1 MLTLF
6 SSFFCSITDIN
17 KGSPIDYKSGSA
29 CSTPTKDTLKFD
41 RNYSG
46 PVLPPRSAMCGA
58 PSHHYSAPLNFRKGI
73 AAKCSWKCTAIAV
86 ILLSAV
92 LLSILILITGKIH
105 RQSFSFSLIIY
116 VFVAAVKNCDEFNGM
131 WIVSKIETTFTIAWI
146 LFFKKKKIIMAE
158 NLKCR
163 LL

>member
-1 MLTLF
+1 MIYKSKLIGTD
-6 SSFFCSITDIN
+6 FFLSLVADIN

-29 CSTPTKDTLKFD
+29 CSTPTKDTLKSYD

-73 AAKCSWKCTAIAV
+73 AARCSWKCTAIAV

-92 LLSILILITGKIH
+92 LLSILILITGKCLFRYVYFRSIVK
-105 RQSFSFSLIIY
+105 SFLFLFLFY
-116 VFVAAVKNCDEFNGM
+116 VNFGFLN
-131 WIVSKIETTFTIAWI
+131 
-146 LFFKKKKIIMAE
+146 
-158 NLKCR
+158 
-163 LL
+163 